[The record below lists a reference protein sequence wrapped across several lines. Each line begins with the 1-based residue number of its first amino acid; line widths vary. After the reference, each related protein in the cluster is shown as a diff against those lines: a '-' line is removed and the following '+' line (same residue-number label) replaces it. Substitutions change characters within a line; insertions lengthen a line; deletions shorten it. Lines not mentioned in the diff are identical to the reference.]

1 MKFRPVPPPPHRGSN
16 TGGRCKFRGYTG
28 EAIQDRAI
36 VTIERLQE
44 IICTLSNRDISDD
57 LVTFEGHF
65 GDPLIVVTLCTQL
78 MRDLLAIAK
87 FFVWDQYAL
96 EQETVIF
103 CGELYLD
110 SGPRI
115 FTSVNKVEVT

>member
-1 MKFRPVPPPPHRGSN
+1 M
-16 TGGRCKFRGYTG
+16 
-28 EAIQDRAI
+28 
-36 VTIERLQE
+36 ERLQE